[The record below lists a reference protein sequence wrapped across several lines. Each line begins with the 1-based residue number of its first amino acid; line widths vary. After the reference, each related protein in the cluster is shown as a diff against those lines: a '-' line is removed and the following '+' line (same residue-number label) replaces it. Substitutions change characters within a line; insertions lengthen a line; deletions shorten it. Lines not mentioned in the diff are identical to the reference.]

1 MECSC
6 SFHFPCWHLV
16 FNVSKVV
23 SLYQPSIMQEK
34 KYNHFVLHVDYVTFI
49 IPLCLFDSMSD
60 TIDCCKGIVDMS
72 THIWVNLL
80 GSHWS
85 YPLSLNH
92 ISILWPV
99 LIVANYPVTPPHSLQ
114 ALGRSHNF
122 SPLKIKSTYSSNSQ
136 ISQFYQEADHM
147 HVKWRLCLHVSYLPI

>member
-1 MECSC
+1 MSQGK
-6 SFHFPCWHLV
+6 SLF
-16 FNVSKVV
+16 VSRP
-23 SLYQPSIMQEK
+23 LCK
-34 KYNHFVLHVDYVTFI
+34 KKKHFVLHVDYVTFI

-72 THIWVNLL
+72 THIRVNLL

-114 ALGRSHNF
+114 ALGRSHKF
-122 SPLKIKSTYSSNSQ
+122 CPLKIKSTYSSNSQ
-136 ISQFYQEADHM
+136 IFFIRWKCE
-147 HVKWRLCLHVSYLPI
+147 VTNVSARVLLTNIVIQRKRPWSIDNMWSTMSL